1 MAMNLAARFLKG
13 NLLGVRFAINA
24 FIGTTAL
31 WLLVTYLT
39 DSNPIWSIL
48 SMITAIEPVVK
59 DAVRMFQTR
68 LINAVVGCAV
78 GFSVL
83 IAGGSTAWKLPI
95 AISLAVLV
103 STYVVRV
110 ETMWRQAAA
119 TAAIVIASGLS
130 FHSTLG
136 GVEHGLRNLAQ
147 IIVGC
152 LVGLIVSWV
161 MVHLW
166 PVPESSDGQSAECP
180 G

>member
-1 MAMNLAARFLKG
+1 MTMNLAARFLKG
-13 NLLGVRFAINA
+13 NPLGVRFAINA

-68 LINAVVGCAV
+68 LLNALVGCAV

-83 IAGGSTAWKLPI
+83 IVGGSIAWKLPI
-95 AISLAVLV
+95 AISLAILV

-110 ETMWRQAAA
+110 ETMWRQAAV
-119 TAAIVIASGLS
+119 TAAIVIASGLRFDS
-130 FHSTLG
+130 KLG
-136 GVEHGLRNLAQ
+136 GVEQGLRNVVHV
-147 IIVGC
+147 IVGC

-166 PVPESSDGQSAECP
+166 PVPEPRNGQSAESP